1 MRPRGLTRMLRLHR
15 LQRAPRLF
23 TRNPAGALRTLLL
36 IAACILLMFYDHQR
50 GHLARVH
57 AALSTV
63 VYPIQAAVN
72 APYAVA
78 NWAGEKLSTH
88 GTLVRE
94 NAALRQQLL
103 ADSAQLQQFQALQQE
118 NASLRDMLQAGK
130 RVNGHVMA
138 ATLLAVDMDPFRHVM
153 TIDKGTRAGVFDG
166 QTLLDARGIVGQ
178 VIRAD
183 PWSSEAA
190 LITDPNQAIPVQINR
205 TGLRTLAVGGV
216 DVDALSLPYL
226 ANNADVQVGDLL
238 VTSGLGGRYPAGY
251 PVAVITRVQRNPAE
265 PFASVSARPVAEL
278 NGGHAVLL
286 FFPAVTPPAVPP
298 PPERKVKTPPRK
310 KPR

>member
-1 MRPRGLTRMLRLHR
+1 MTRMLRLHR
-15 LQRAPRLF
+15 LQRSPHLF

-50 GHLARVH
+50 GHLAKVH

-72 APYAVA
+72 APYALA
-78 NWAGEKLSTH
+78 GWAEEKLATH
-88 GTLVRE
+88 SALVHANTAMRV
-94 NAALRQQLL
+94 QLL
-103 ADSAQLQQFQALQQE
+103 ADSAQLQQLQALQQE
-118 NASLRDMLQAGK
+118 NARLRDLLQAGQ
-130 RVNGHVMA
+130 RVDGQVMA
-138 ATLLAVDMDPFRHVM
+138 ATLLSVDMDPFRHVI
-153 TIDKGTRAGVFDG
+153 TIDKGTHAGVFNG
-166 QTLLDARGIVGQ
+166 QTLLDAHGIIGQ
-178 VIRAD
+178 IIRAD

-205 TGLRTLAVGGV
+205 TGLRTLALGTA
-216 DVDALSLPYL
+216 DANLLSLPYL

-251 PVAVITRVQRNPAE
+251 PVAVISRVQRDPAA
-265 PFASVSARPVAEL
+265 PFASVSARPVADL
-278 NGGHAVLL
+278 NRGHAVLL
-286 FFPAVTPPAVPP
+286 FFPSVVPPATTPPAKSPS
-298 PPERKVKTPPRK
+298 VKTHPHK